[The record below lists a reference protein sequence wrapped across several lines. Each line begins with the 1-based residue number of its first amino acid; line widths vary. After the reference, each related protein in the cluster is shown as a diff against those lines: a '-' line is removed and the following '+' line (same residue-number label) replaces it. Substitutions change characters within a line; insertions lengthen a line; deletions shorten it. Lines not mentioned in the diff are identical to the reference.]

1 MMDFNKINFILK
13 RKDCL
18 NDQRNFMFA
27 YNRVRFHNIYET
39 KEHFTAKALLTFM
52 LFKSGKASIS
62 EAEMRNGRVIDTL
75 QVCKNGDLVGYEI
88 ESVHNTKQDVEN
100 VDMIEIQLKEM
111 PESARQGILDLSK
124 WLEQF
129 IV

>member
-1 MMDFNKINFILK
+1 MDYDRAIVALREGNILAQD
-13 RKDCL
+13 RKLEYGMCK
-18 NDQRNFMFA
+18 
-27 YNRVRFHNIYET
+27 VRIHSRFESM
-39 KEHFTAKALLTFM
+39 EHFITKALVSYIIHQ
-52 LFKSGKASIS
+52 KSGAFMS
-62 EAEMRNGRVIDTL
+62 EAECRNGRVLDIL
-75 QVCKNGDLVGYEI
+75 QVTNNKNLVAYEI